1 MQSINILHVMHITVK
16 SVTVVSAQKNVDK
29 NESNELSVYYNTDNW
44 GRRVCNPTSFTLQ
57 EKRS

>member
-1 MQSINILHVMHITVK
+1 MYITVK
-16 SVTVVSAQKNVDK
+16 SVTVVSAQKNADK
-29 NESNELSVYYNTDNW
+29 NESNELSVYYYTDNW